1 MSNKIRLSELKNVI
15 EQPSQAHGISEVTS
29 GPLKIDQPSQAHRM
43 KDIYFG
49 SQKRAGREAKPKK
62 DKFSK
67 SGTESQQTIAKFK
80 PPDLTVTTRTE
91 KSSGLRKTDDQPRQ
105 AHDVLLKTSESP
117 TSAGREA
124 NSKKDVS
131 SENDTNPQQTVAK
144 LKTSDPNVFT
154 MRKNNSFFK
163 NLITAFRTRLV
174 STNPSLRSK

>member
-62 DKFSK
+62 DKWAK
-67 SGTESQQTIAKFK
+67 SGTE
-80 PPDLTVTTRTE
+80 
-91 KSSGLRKTDDQPRQ
+91 
-105 AHDVLLKTSESP
+105 
-117 TSAGREA
+117 
-124 NSKKDVS
+124 
-131 SENDTNPQQTVAK
+131 PQQTVAK

>member
-1 MSNKIRLSELKNVI
+1 MKNVI

-124 NSKKDVS
+124 NSKKEFHS
-131 SENDTNPQQTVAK
+131 ASETDLHQTVAQFK
-144 LKTSDPNVFT
+144 PPDPT
-154 MRKNNSFFK
+154 
-163 NLITAFRTRLV
+163 V
-174 STNPSLRSK
+174 S